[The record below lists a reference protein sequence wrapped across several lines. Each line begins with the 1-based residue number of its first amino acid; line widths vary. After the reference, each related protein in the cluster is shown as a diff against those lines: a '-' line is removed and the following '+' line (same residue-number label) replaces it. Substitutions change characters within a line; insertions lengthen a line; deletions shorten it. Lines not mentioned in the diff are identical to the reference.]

1 MRPWKIAV
9 AASLVGIVHRG
20 RKAIVRRRVVH
31 AGTIGVRV
39 AAVKVVVK
47 AEVVKVEED
56 PKAGREAADDLSK
69 GSRKSNWRS

>member
-1 MRPWKIAV
+1 MLPWKIAV

-31 AGTIGVRV
+31 AGTIGVLV

-47 AEVVKVEED
+47 AEVVKED
-56 PKAGREAADDLSK
+56 PKAGRGAADDLSK